1 MPQLG
6 LPLVHMHPGT
16 DSQPERSQ
24 FKLTRNGAN
33 SSYHMLSGS
42 YSGYG
47 VLLAF
52 LAFDYEMTRA
62 RTLQITIEWSSP
74 WPSPRL

>member
-1 MPQLG
+1 MPQPG

-24 FKLTRNGAN
+24 FKLTGNGAN

-42 YSGYG
+42 MGDGSDHYDKTNFW
-47 VLLAF
+47 LTAL
-52 LAFDYEMTRA
+52 
-62 RTLQITIEWSSP
+62 ITALYVS
-74 WPSPRL
+74 L